1 MRAKC
6 TSTIN
11 KEFGLD
17 LDWNQQM
24 TIRVHGG
31 RHLAGMNERE
41 SKETI
46 VPHQCDVNENI
57 SRVLTRKIC

>member
-6 TSTIN
+6 TSAIN

-17 LDWNQQM
+17 LDWNQQL
-24 TIRVHGG
+24 TIHVQGG
-31 RHLAGMNERE
+31 RHLAGVNGRE
-41 SKETI
+41 SKDTI

-57 SRVLTRKIC
+57 SRDLTRKIC